1 MAPEEISWPGGA
13 VLRVLRTGSSRTQYE
28 VARAVGVHHTY
39 VARVERST
47 RRPSLPV
54 LKRWVATVGCP
65 KIALET
71 HVQALWH
78 LETDPWSRFWAWA
91 PLWAGGEDGGLA
103 EAADRLDLADPTA
116 LEALEGQEVRDATW
130 RSLAW
135 LGAVVI
141 ATRSPVFLR
150 DVPKDPDA
158 FWGMV
163 SAFERLD
170 DYDSASSSIDQTNI
184 DLMAQVWPYLR
195 PEDQQVL
202 VQLARRLATT
212 NG

>member
-1 MAPEEISWPGGA
+1 MPEEISWPGGA
-13 VLRVLRTGSSRTQYE
+13 VLRTLRTGSGRTQYE
-28 VARAVGVHHTY
+28 VARAVAVHHTY

-54 LKRWVATVGCP
+54 LKRWVAAVGCP

-71 HVQALWH
+71 HIQALWH
-78 LETDPWSRFWAWA
+78 MDADPWSRFWAWA
-91 PLWAGGEDGGLA
+91 PLWADSESGSLA
-103 EAADRLDLADPTA
+103 EAAARLGLADPAA
-116 LEALEGQEVRDATW
+116 LEASEGQEARTAAW

-150 DVPKDPDA
+150 EVPQDPET
-158 FWGMV
+158 FWGLV
-163 SAFERLD
+163 GAFEPLD
-170 DYDSASSSIDQTNI
+170 DYDSASISDQPNI
-184 DLMAQVWPYLR
+184 DVLMQVWPYLR
-195 PEDQQVL
+195 PEDQSVL